1 MRSRKE
7 KPIFRGLTI
16 AVAGDLG
23 GQWTDI
29 NIARWVGLREG
40 RFTRAMDESVT
51 HLVCSNEE
59 FRRRSSMG
67 EFLFFLCFFP
77 SCIGLDAW
85 CLLYLAPSRGL
96 MPGRVREVFRRKLPQ
111 DPDCTAWK

>member
-29 NIARWVGLREG
+29 NIARWVELREG

-59 FRRRSSMG
+59 FRRKSSMG
-67 EFLFFLCFFP
+67 EFFLVLSLFLLIMHRVGCLVP
-77 SCIGLDAW
+77 AVPASISGLGAGMG
-85 CLLYLAPSRGL
+85 S
-96 MPGRVREVFRRKLPQ
+96 
-111 DPDCTAWK
+111 